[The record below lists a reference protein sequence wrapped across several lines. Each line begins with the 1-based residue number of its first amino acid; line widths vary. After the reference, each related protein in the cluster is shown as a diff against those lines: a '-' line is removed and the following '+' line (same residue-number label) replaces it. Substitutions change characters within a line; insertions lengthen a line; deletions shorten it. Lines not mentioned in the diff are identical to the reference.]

1 MNKKIFNIFI
11 LIVVL
16 FLAVVG
22 LSSFT
27 KVNEREK
34 LPIATIEVENYGKIK
49 VELYPEKAPNTVNN
63 FIALA
68 NSGFYDG
75 LTFHRVINKFIIQ
88 GGDPSNTGNGGP
100 GYYIKGEFN
109 QNKFEG
115 NDIVF
120 EAGIIA
126 MARSNDND
134 SAGSQFFI
142 TTVNSPQLNNKYA
155 AFGKFIEGMNVL
167 KSIENVGTDLN
178 DKPYDEVKIKSITV
192 DTKGVEYSEPI
203 IIN

>member
-75 LTFHRVINKFIIQ
+75 LTFHRVINKFIVQ

-109 QNKFEG
+109 QNNFEG

-155 AFGKFIEGMNVL
+155 AFGKVIEGMNVV

-192 DTKGVEYSEPI
+192 DTKGIEYSEPI

>member
-27 KVNEREK
+27 KVNKKEK

-75 LTFHRVINKFIIQ
+75 LTFHRVINKFIVQ

-109 QNKFEG
+109 QNNFEG

-155 AFGKFIEGMNVL
+155 AFGKVIEGMNVV